1 MNRTEFLQRV
11 HEAAAAGRAHRV
23 HAERRAYGKY
33 EPETRA
39 AMFDR
44 FEREVA
50 AVGGRFHRLRDA
62 AELSGLIRDLVG
74 RQECR
79 HALLWRTEAV
89 ARLGIYRQLD
99 ELGVEWIDA
108 DRALQLAPELR
119 RAAMLRAT
127 LGITAVS
134 AAVAETGSI
143 AMQAAFGQERS
154 ASLLPAVHLAIV
166 EAPSV
171 VPDLFDYFQQL
182 AENFPSEL
190 PSNVTLI
197 TGPSKTGD
205 LELRLVTGVH
215 GPRQWHVALVE
226 F

>member
-1 MNRTEFLQRV
+1 MNRTDFLQRV
-11 HEAAAAGRAHRV
+11 REAASAGRAYRV

-33 EPETRA
+33 KPA
-39 AMFDR
+39 ANGAL
-44 FEREVA
+44 FERFGREVMA
-50 AVGGRFHRLRDA
+50 AGGVFHRPHDV
-62 AELSGLIRDLVG
+62 AELSELIRVLVAQ
-74 RQECR
+74 QECR
-79 HALLWRTEAV
+79 QALVWRDDALS
-89 ARLGIYRQLD
+89 RLGIYQQLD
-99 ELGVEWIDA
+99 NLGVEWLDA
-108 DRALQLAPELR
+108 ERALPLAPDVR

-127 LGITAVS
+127 LGITAVG

-143 AMQAAFGQERS
+143 AVQAAFGYERS

-166 EAPSV
+166 EGQAV

-182 AENFPSEL
+182 AAAFPNEL